1 MSVNLLVPI
10 LFTGVS
16 LSAIYILV
24 ALGLTL
30 VFGIMRVVNFA
41 HGEFAMMGG
50 FALLFLL
57 DRGALPYW
65 FALPLAAVLVG
76 TASLLPE
83 RLVFRRLYGQE
94 LPSMIAALGLSV
106 ALAEGA
112 VILFEV
118 HERSLPS
125 AFSGL
130 IRIGGFTFPEDR
142 LVVVAIALAALG
154 GFWLFVRFTRIGLA
168 LRTVAQDREIAEAQG
183 IDTRATYRITF
194 FLATMLAGLGGALFA
209 QIYALSPYMGSV
221 PLMKAFIIV
230 IIGGLGSVPGAALG
244 GVLLGMSESFLNT
257 FYGASVAQFASFGA
271 IILLLVLRPWGL
283 LGRPEG

>member
-1 MSVNLLVPI
+1 VSINLLVPI

-24 ALGLTL
+24 ALGFTL

-57 DRGALPYW
+57 DRLALPYW
-65 FALPLAAVLVG
+65 LALPLAAVMVG
-76 TASLLPE
+76 VVSLLPE
-83 RLVFRRLYGQE
+83 RFVFRPLYGQE

-106 ALAEGA
+106 ALAEGG
-112 VILFEV
+112 VILFQV

-130 IRIGGFTFPEDR
+130 IQIGGFTFPEDR
-142 LVVVAIALAALG
+142 LIVVAIALAALA

-183 IDTRATYRITF
+183 IDTRATYRVTF
-194 FLATMLAGLGGALFA
+194 VLATTLAALGGALFA
-209 QIYALSPYMGSV
+209 QIYALSPLMGQL
-221 PLMKAFIIV
+221 PLMKAFVIV

-257 FYGASVAQFASFGA
+257 FWGASVAQFASFGA

>member
-1 MSVNLLVPI
+1 
-10 LFTGVS
+10 
-16 LSAIYILV
+16 
-24 ALGLTL
+24 
-30 VFGIMRVVNFA
+30 VVNFA
-41 HGEFAMMGG
+41 HGEFAMLGG

-57 DRGALPYW
+57 DRLALPYW
-65 FALPLAAVLVG
+65 FALPLAAALVG
-76 TASLLPE
+76 VASLLPE
-83 RLVFRRLYGQE
+83 QFVFRRLYGQE

-106 ALAEGA
+106 ALSEGA

-118 HERSLPS
+118 HERNIPS
-125 AFSGL
+125 AFQGL
-130 IRIGGFTFPEDR
+130 IGIAGFTFPEDR

-154 GFWLFVRFTRIGLA
+154 AFWLFVRFTRIGLA

-194 FLATMLAGLGGALFA
+194 FLATMMAGLGGALFA
-209 QIYALSPYMGSV
+209 QIYALSPYMGQV

>member
-1 MSVNLLVPI
+1 MSVDLLVPI
-10 LFTGVS
+10 LFNGMS

-24 ALGLTL
+24 ALGFTL

-50 FALLFLL
+50 FWLLFLL
-57 DRGALPYW
+57 SWLHLTYW
-65 FALPLAAVLVG
+65 VALPLAAVLVG
-76 TASLLPE
+76 VSSLLPE
-83 RLVFRRLYGQE
+83 KLVFRRLYGQE
-94 LPSMIAALGLSV
+94 MPSMIAALGLSV
-106 ALAEGA
+106 VIAEGA
-112 VILFEV
+112 VIVFGV
-118 HERSLPS
+118 HERNIPSTFQSL
-125 AFSGL
+125 FKLG
-130 IRIGGFTFPEDR
+130 RFTFPEDR
-142 LVVVAIALAALG
+142 LVVMAIALAALAA
-154 GFWLFVRFTRIGLA
+154 FWAFVRFTRIGLA

-194 FLATMLAGLGGALFA
+194 FLATMMAALGGALFA

-244 GVLLGMSESFLNT
+244 GVLLGMSESFLGT
-257 FYGASVAQFASFGA
+257 FFGASVAEFASFGA

-283 LGRPEG
+283 LGTPEG

>member
-1 MSVNLLVPI
+1 MPTNLLVPI

-24 ALGLTL
+24 ALGFTL

-57 DRGALPYW
+57 DRLGLPYW
-65 FALPLAAVLVG
+65 LALPLGALLVG
-76 TASLLPE
+76 IIALLPE
-83 RLVFRRLYGQE
+83 RLVFRPLYGQE

-106 ALAEGA
+106 ALSEGA
-112 VILFEV
+112 VILFQV
-118 HERSLPS
+118 HERNIPT
-125 AFSGL
+125 AFTGM
-130 IRIGGFTFPEDR
+130 IEVAGFTFPEDR
-142 LVVVAIALAALG
+142 LIVVAIALAALAA
-154 GFWLFVRFTRIGLA
+154 FWLFVRFTRIGLA

-183 IDTRATYRITF
+183 IDTRATYRTTF
-194 FLATMLAGLGGALFA
+194 FLAAMLAALGGALFA
-209 QIYALSPYMGSV
+209 QIYALSPFMGSV
-221 PLMKAFIIV
+221 PLVKAFTIV

-271 IILLLVLRPWGL
+271 IMLLLVLRPWGL
-283 LGRPEG
+283 LGRPES

>member
-24 ALGLTL
+24 ALGFTL

-57 DRGALPYW
+57 DRLALPYW
-65 FALPLAAVLVG
+65 AALPLAAVLVG

-130 IRIGGFTFPEDR
+130 IHIGGFTFPEDR

-183 IDTRATYRITF
+183 IDTRATYRVTF